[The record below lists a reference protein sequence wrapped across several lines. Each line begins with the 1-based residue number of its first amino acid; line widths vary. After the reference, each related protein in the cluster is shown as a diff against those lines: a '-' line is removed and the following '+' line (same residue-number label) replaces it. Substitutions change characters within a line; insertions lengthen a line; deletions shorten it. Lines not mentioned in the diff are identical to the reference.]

1 MGQDIYAIR
10 TSNEKHERFK
20 VGLGGSRDLPVPYAW
35 RDNSPHVSL
44 EFGIEI
50 FDQRFERFLI
60 AIEPEAFT
68 DIVNAMMK
76 ADPQEAIRAYGKA
89 LQDVQISMPDR
100 ASATPSMA

>member
-10 TSNEKHERFK
+10 TSHEKHERFE
-20 VGLGGSRDLPVPYAW
+20 VRLGSSRDLPVPYAW

-44 EFGIEI
+44 EFKVEK
-50 FDQRFERFLI
+50 FEQRFEQFLI

-76 ADPQEAIRAYGKA
+76 ADPQEAIRAFGKA

-100 ASATPSMA
+100 ASASPSMA